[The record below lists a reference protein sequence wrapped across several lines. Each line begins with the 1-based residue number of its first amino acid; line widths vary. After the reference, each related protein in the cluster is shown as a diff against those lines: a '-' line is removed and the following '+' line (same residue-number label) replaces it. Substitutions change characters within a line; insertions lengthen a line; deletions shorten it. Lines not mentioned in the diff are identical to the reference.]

1 MSDIHPANDISVMGV
16 LLDHFHH
23 HVLLD
28 VYKQGLAH
36 SDSNVHIE
44 LDRLKNIVEDVD
56 NTLSAMLGYIEDP
69 FNSNLYNS
77 I

>member
-1 MSDIHPANDISVMGV
+1 MSNIHPANDISVMGV
-16 LLDHFHH
+16 LLDQFHH
-23 HVLLD
+23 RVLLD
-28 VYKQGLAH
+28 VYKQGLAN
-36 SDSNVHIE
+36 SDSNVRVE
-44 LDRLKNIVEDVD
+44 LDRLKNIIEDVD